1 MSIIVDE
8 KHTLGDLSRLW
19 RSLWTYLVF
28 LALGFLFAMSLNE
41 KRIQDN
47 DINNTCPIPVV
58 SVTCPQSLE
67 AYLIKVPVGIPQTG
81 VEGASNR

>member
-1 MSIIVDE
+1 M
-8 KHTLGDLSRLW
+8 
-19 RSLWTYLVF
+19 F
-28 LALGFLFAMSLNE
+28 LNE